1 MIQTREKLVMIAT
14 HAEEVQD
21 KATIP
26 FALGSAALSMEKD
39 VVIILQSTGVH
50 LATKGYAERVHA
62 NGFPPLIELLEIFF
76 ESGGKLMV
84 CSPCAQARNIGPEDL
99 IANVD
104 VISGAA
110 LVAECMSAKTV
121 LTY

>member
-1 MIQTREKLVMIAT
+1 MNQTKEKLVIVTT

-26 FALGSAALSMEKD
+26 FALGCAALTMDKD
-39 VVIILQSTGVH
+39 VVIILQSTAVH
-50 LATKGYAERVHA
+50 LATKGYAPRVRA
-62 NGFPPLIELLEIFF
+62 NGFPPLNELLEIYF
-76 ESGGKLMV
+76 ESGGQLMV
-84 CSPCAQARNIGPEDL
+84 CSPCAQARNIEPEDL
-99 IANVD
+99 IANVE

-110 LVAECMSAKTV
+110 LVAESMSAKTV

>member
-1 MIQTREKLVMIAT
+1 MTETREKLVIITT

-26 FALGSAALSMEKD
+26 FALGSAALTLDKD
-39 VVIILQSTGVH
+39 VVIILQSTAVH
-50 LATKGYAERVHA
+50 LATKGYAERVNA
-62 NGFPPLIELLEIFF
+62 SGFPPLNELLEIFF

-99 IANVD
+99 ISNVD

-110 LVAECMSAKTV
+110 LVAESMAAETV